1 MRWRAAVARRMSA
14 VGKGGRRGEDEDG
27 GRAQSRSGRGVRM
40 VPREPGVGTV
50 PCLCTCETLCER
62 SRGMSFICAWH
73 RFGAQVRSAEQ
84 AGVLGLLAG
93 TGVLGL
99 LG

>member
-1 MRWRAAVARRMSA
+1 
-14 VGKGGRRGEDEDG
+14 
-27 GRAQSRSGRGVRM
+27 M

-73 RFGAQVRSAEQ
+73 RLGAQVRSAEQ
-84 AGVLGLLAG
+84 AGVLGLPG